1 MQEICVFCFINRR
14 LQIFVDIHNL
24 WPKVQ
29 PYFTGLSH
37 AMFAY
42 RNYGRAVGI
51 FFQRVLIYYKSI
63 KFFITTNI
71 LVRYISII

>member
-37 AMFAY
+37 AMFSY
-42 RNYGRAVGI
+42 RNYGRAVRGG
-51 FFQRVLIYYKSI
+51 FFLASINLLQIYQVLY
-63 KFFITTNI
+63 NN
-71 LVRYISII
+71 

>member
-29 PYFTGLSH
+29 QYFTGLSH
-37 AMFAY
+37 AMFSY
-42 RNYGRAVGI
+42 RNYGRAVVFW
-51 FFQRVLIYYKSI
+51 FFFFLASINLLQIYQVLY
-63 KFFITTNI
+63 NN
-71 LVRYISII
+71 